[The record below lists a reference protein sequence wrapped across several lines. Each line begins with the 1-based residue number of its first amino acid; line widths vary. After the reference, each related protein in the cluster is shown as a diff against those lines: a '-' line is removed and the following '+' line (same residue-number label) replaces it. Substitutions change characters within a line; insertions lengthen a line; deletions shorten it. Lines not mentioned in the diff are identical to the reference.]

1 MKSLWMSWGV
11 HGPEIFGPRGLVPLS
26 DVSYWLWLEF
36 RYEARWLPTRL
47 SSCQWRMHIQG
58 RKLVYPFKFLWFRIM
73 HANGRSLWSP
83 AFVSPMPLRGVS
95 STVEKLK
102 MRRSQPSLYRRLSVV
117 TPDLLGCNLN
127 SIQRIWFALK
137 GAIALILDV

>member
-1 MKSLWMSWGV
+1 
-11 HGPEIFGPRGLVPLS
+11 
-26 DVSYWLWLEF
+26 
-36 RYEARWLPTRL
+36 
-47 SSCQWRMHIQG
+47 
-58 RKLVYPFKFLWFRIM
+58 
-73 HANGRSLWSP
+73 
-83 AFVSPMPLRGVS
+83 MPLRGVS